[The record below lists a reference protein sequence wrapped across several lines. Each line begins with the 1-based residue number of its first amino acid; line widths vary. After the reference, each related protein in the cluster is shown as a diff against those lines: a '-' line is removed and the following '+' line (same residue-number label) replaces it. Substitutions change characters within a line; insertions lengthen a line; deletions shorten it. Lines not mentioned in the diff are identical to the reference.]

1 MKYVKAQT
9 VFPEALLQEMQKY
22 IQGELVYIPKSPGS
36 YKAWGA
42 NTGAK
47 HTTAQ
52 RNRNM
57 VQAFKAG
64 TSVSQLAELYNLAE
78 DTIKKI
84 VYGRRI

>member
-9 VFPEALLQEMQKY
+9 VFPKSLLDEMQKY
-22 IQGELVYIPKSPGS
+22 VQGELVYIPKSPD
-36 YKAWGA
+36 KHKEWGA

-47 HTTAQ
+47 TVILQ
-52 RNRNM
+52 RNEYI

-64 TSVSQLAELYNLAE
+64 ATISQLAKSYCLAE

-84 VYGRRI
+84 VYGKC